1 MGIIYNH
8 FQIVD
13 SGILVPVTRVA
24 LFGSSGML
32 GSAMAKFFE
41 IQGFEVIEFNRS
53 GKSVIG
59 KNKVVKF
66 DVCTTSDL
74 QMKVL
79 SLNVDVIV
87 NAVGMIRQIIDES
100 STASVKRAFQIN
112 SDFPRMLNELSIKS
126 SIPVIQIGTDCVF
139 SGSHGNYVESSK
151 FDPKDVYGKSKFEGE
166 SLSTS
171 TIIIRTSVIGKE
183 LNSSNSL
190 LDWVLN
196 QEKNAI
202 VKGYANH
209 YWNGVTTLHF
219 AKVVAGI
226 ILNDAYNLNVHHL
239 VPSNIVSKFDLI
251 KIIAETFGRED
262 LEIIEH
268 RTDISVNRTLSTNDF
283 SQNSIF
289 WRWAGYNQAPSI
301 QAMVDEFA
309 NSSNFV

>member
-1 MGIIYNH
+1 
-8 FQIVD
+8 
-13 SGILVPVTRVA
+13 
-24 LFGSSGML
+24 ML
-32 GSAMAKFFE
+32 GSAMAKLFE

-53 GKSVIG
+53 GKPVMNRNRVIE
-59 KNKVVKF
+59 F
-66 DVCTTSDL
+66 DACTTTNL
-74 QMKVL
+74 QNKIL

-100 STASVKRAFQIN
+100 SAESVKRAFQIN

-166 SLSTS
+166 RFSKN
-171 TIIIRTSVIGKE
+171 TITIRTSVIGKE

-202 VKGYANH
+202 VKGYTNH

-226 ILNDAYNLNVHHL
+226 ILNSAYNLSVHHL

-251 KIIAETFGRED
+251 KVIAETFGRED
-262 LEIIEH
+262 LKIIEY
-268 RTDISVNRTLSTNDF
+268 RTDISINRTLSTNDF

-289 WRWAGYNQAPSI
+289 WRWAGYNRAPSI

>member
-1 MGIIYNH
+1 
-8 FQIVD
+8 
-13 SGILVPVTRVA
+13 
-24 LFGSSGML
+24 ML
-32 GSAMAKFFE
+32 GSAMAKLFE

-53 GKSVIG
+53 GKPVIS
-59 KNKVVKF
+59 KNRVIEF
-66 DVCTTSDL
+66 DACTTADL
-74 QMKVL
+74 QKKIL

-100 STASVKRAFQIN
+100 SAASVKRAFQIN

-151 FDPKDVYGKSKFEGE
+151 FDPKDVYGKSKLEGE
-166 SLSTS
+166 RLSRN
-171 TIIIRTSVIGKE
+171 TITIRTSVIGKE

-202 VKGYANH
+202 VKGYTNH

-226 ILNDAYNLNVHHL
+226 ILNGAYNLNVHHL

-251 KIIAETFGRED
+251 KVIAETFGRED
-262 LEIIEH
+262 LKIIEH
-268 RTDISVNRTLSTNDF
+268 RTDVSINRTLSTNDF

-289 WRWAGYNQAPSI
+289 WRWAGYNKAPSI

-309 NSSNFV
+309 SSSNFV

>member
-1 MGIIYNH
+1 M
-8 FQIVD
+8 
-13 SGILVPVTRVA
+13 PVTRVA

-53 GKSVIG
+53 GKPVIG

-74 QMKVL
+74 QKKVL
-79 SLNVDVIV
+79 ISNVDVIV
-87 NAVGMIRQIIDES
+87 NAVGMIRQLIDES
-100 STASVKRAFQIN
+100 SAVSIKRAFQIN
-112 SDFPRMLNELSIKS
+112 SDFPRTLDELSVKS

-151 FDPKDVYGKSKFEGE
+151 FDPKDVYGKSKLEGE
-166 SLSTS
+166 SLSRN
-171 TIIIRTSVIGKE
+171 TITIRTSVIGKE

-202 VKGYANH
+202 VKGYTNH

-226 ILNDAYNLNVHHL
+226 ILNGAYNLNVHHL

-251 KIIAETFGRED
+251 KVIAETFDRED

-268 RTDISVNRTLSTNDF
+268 RTDISINRTLSTNDF

-301 QAMVDEFA
+301 EAMVDEFA